1 MPRMTASD
9 KSGESSSA
17 RSDKQ
22 SVQEDALQAKDT
34 SKSTHD
40 SVAQRDG
47 EAQAGKEDDGE
58 QAGEA
63 LLAHACSLCGYDVC
77 VMPLVWAWL
86 VCACA
91 DVCWRTRS
99 WVVSLVMCQHM
110 MLCPPTRQ
118 W

>member
-77 VMPLVWAWL
+77 NASCVGMAR
-86 VCACA
+86 VC
-91 DVCWRTRS
+91 VC
-99 WVVSLVMCQHM
+99 
-110 MLCPPTRQ
+110 
-118 W
+118 